1 MRFIRR
7 EWAWLLGLMVAVFL
21 VWGLHYDR
29 LTPENWRV
37 SPSYGTDSLSMMALI
52 KAASEG
58 DFLPF
63 LSKTMSR
70 LGAPDEAA
78 WDDYPLME
86 ELFVFVL
93 GLVARLFGLTVAA
106 NAGVLLAHLTSA
118 LAFYGV
124 CRYLKYNR
132 VWSLTGSILFSFVY
146 YHLWRSLPHLV
157 VALSYTIPLTLL
169 STWLLAG
176 SRRLK
181 WGGKPFWFCVVSALL
196 IGQSNPYN
204 LNLYLQLTLL
214 GLLAHWL
221 TRRRKLNLQIGGFCL
236 ALAAGMFF
244 ACNLDTFIYQWQ
256 NGKNTEGFFRAYFQ
270 CELYGL
276 KPMELFV
283 PPPEHHIGALAAIG
297 KKYSASAWLKGE
309 MFSPYLGL
317 VAMVGLGWM
326 VLEGGRAALRRSRR
340 RIPTHLLQALWVL
353 LYSMVGGLNCLMAL
367 GGVVLFRSSN
377 RYSMF
382 IAALALLF
390 LVSRVSR
397 WARSKSMGWHWGVAT
412 VVLMVGLL
420 DQLALP
426 NHIGRATPRTELG
439 RQVLADRQ
447 FGEAMEAALPAGS
460 LVFQLPVMEFPEAGW
475 VHQASDYE
483 MLRPYLFTKTLRFS
497 YGHIRGRQREAWQHE
512 VSRLPASAM
521 VAELEKYGFG
531 AIYLCRKGYQ
541 DGGEAL
547 IKQIMEAGRTNI
559 IEDEIKEQV
568 CIRLQPAAQPQKP
581 QSDTLALLIPRAGW
595 TATER
600 TTGGLR
606 RWSAGNARLDFF
618 NPRASGTP
626 YSIKCQIG
634 SPTAR
639 LVIVRH
645 RDREIW
651 RGQLGAGQV
660 VAVDAV
666 VEATKGNNVLEFLTD
681 APPVPAGPNTPQ
693 MIAFAVIDLKV
704 SRMGGL

>member
-7 EWAWLLGLMVAVFL
+7 EWAWLLGLLVAVFL

-29 LTPENWRV
+29 LTPENWKV

-58 DFLPF
+58 DFVPF
-63 LSKTMSR
+63 LPKTMSR
-70 LGAPDEAA
+70 LGAPDQAA

-93 GLVARLFGLTVAA
+93 GIFARWFGLTAAA
-106 NAGVLLAHLTSA
+106 NFGVLLGHLTSA
-118 LAFYGV
+118 LAFFIV
-124 CRYLKYNR
+124 CRYLRYHR
-132 VWSLTGSILFSFVY
+132 VLSVAAAILFSFIY

-176 SRRLK
+176 SRRLR
-181 WGGKPFWFCVVSALL
+181 WGGKPFWFCVISALL

-204 LNLYLQLTLL
+204 LNLYFQLTLL
-214 GLLAHWL
+214 GLAAHGL
-221 TRRRKLNLQIGGFCL
+221 TRRRKLNLKIGGFCL
-236 ALAAGMFF
+236 ALAAAMFF
-244 ACNLDTFIYQWQ
+244 ACNLDTFLYQWQ
-256 NGKNTEGFFRAYFQ
+256 HGKNTEGFFRAYFQ

-276 KPMELFV
+276 KPMELLV
-283 PPPEHHIGALAAIG
+283 PPPEHNVGALAAIG
-297 KKYSASAWLKGE
+297 KKYAASAWLKGE

-317 VAMVGLGWM
+317 VAIGGLGWM
-326 VLEGGRAALRRSRR
+326 MLEGARAALRRTRR

-353 LYSMVGGLNCLMAL
+353 LYSMVGGVNCLMAL

-390 LVSRVSR
+390 LVSRASR
-397 WARSKSMGWHWGVAT
+397 LARRKTAGWSWGVAAA
-412 VVLMVGLL
+412 VVLVGLL

-426 NHIGRATPRTELG
+426 SHIGRATPQTDLG
-439 RQVLADRQ
+439 KQVLADRQ
-447 FGEAMEAALPAGS
+447 FGAAMEAALPPGT

-483 MLRPYLFTKTLRFS
+483 MLRPYMFTKTLRFS

-512 VSRLPASAM
+512 VARLPAAQM

-541 DGGEAL
+541 DNGESL
-547 IKQIMEAGRTNI
+547 LKQIIEAGRTNL

-581 QSDTLALLIPRAGW
+581 ATDALALLIPRAGW

-600 TTGGLR
+600 TTGGVR

-618 NPRASGTP
+618 NPARAGTP
-626 YSIKCQIG
+626 YSLKCQIG

-639 LVIVRH
+639 LVVIRH
-645 RDREIW
+645 GGREIW
-651 RGQLGAGQV
+651 RGQLAAGQMAV
-660 VAVDAV
+660 VDAV
-666 VEATKGNNVLEFLTD
+666 VEAAKGNNVLEFLTD
-681 APPVPAGPNTPQ
+681 TPPIPAGPNTQ
-693 MIAFAVIDLKV
+693 QVIAFAVIDLKI
-704 SRMGGL
+704 SRMGAP

>member
-1 MRFIRR
+1 MQFIRR
-7 EWAWLLGLMVAVFL
+7 EWAWLLGLVVAVFL
-21 VWGLHYDR
+21 VWGVQYDR
-29 LTPENWRV
+29 LTPEHWRV

-58 DFLPF
+58 DFVPF
-63 LSKTMSR
+63 LPKTMSR
-70 LGAPDEAA
+70 LGAPGEAS

-86 ELFVFVL
+86 ELFVFLL
-93 GLVARLFGLTVAA
+93 GLFAKVFGLTAAA
-106 NAGVLLAHLTSA
+106 NFGVLLAHLTSA
-118 LAFYGV
+118 LAFYVV
-124 CRYLKYNR
+124 CRYLLYHR
-132 VWSLTGSILFSFVY
+132 VWSVSGAILFSFIY

-176 SRRLK
+176 SRRLR
-181 WGGKPFWFCVVSALL
+181 WGGKPFWFCVISALL

-204 LNLYLQLTLL
+204 LNMYLQLSLL
-214 GLLAHWL
+214 GLAAHWL

-236 ALAAGMFF
+236 GLAVAMFF
-244 ACNLDTFIYQWQ
+244 ACNLDTFSYQWQ
-256 NGKNTEGFFRAYFQ
+256 HGKNTEGFFRAYFQ

-283 PPPEHHIGALAAIG
+283 PPPEHNVGALAAVG
-297 KKYSASAWLKGE
+297 QKYAASAWLKGE

-317 VAMVGLGWM
+317 VAIGGLGWM
-326 VLEGGRAALRRSRR
+326 VMAGARTVLRRTRR
-340 RIPTHLLQALWVL
+340 RVPTHLLQTLWVL

-377 RYSMF
+377 RYSIF

-390 LVSRVSR
+390 LVSRVNR
-397 WARSKSMGWHWGVAT
+397 LARRKSPGWRWGVAAA
-412 VVLMVGLL
+412 VVIAGLL

-426 NHIGRATPRTELG
+426 NHIGRATPATALG
-439 RQVLADRQ
+439 KQVLSDRQ
-447 FGEAMEAALPAGS
+447 FGAAMESLLPPGTM
-460 LVFQLPVMEFPEAGW
+460 VFQLPVMEFPEAGW

-497 YGHIRGRQREAWQHE
+497 YGNMRGRQLEAWQHE
-512 VSRLPASAM
+512 VARLSAPQM
-521 VAELEKYGFG
+521 VAALEKYGFG

-541 DGGEAL
+541 DNGESL
-547 IKQIMEAGRTNI
+547 LKQIMEAGRTNL

-568 CIRLQPAAQPQKP
+568 CIRLQPAAQPEKLLT
-581 QSDTLALLIPRAGW
+581 DTLALLIPRAGW

-600 TTGGLR
+600 TTGGVR

-618 NPRASGTP
+618 NPHRSGTP
-626 YSIKCQIG
+626 YAIKCQIG

-639 LVIVRH
+639 LVVLRH
-645 RDREIW
+645 EGREIW
-651 RGQLGAGQV
+651 RGQLNAGQV
-660 VAVDAV
+660 AVVDAV

-681 APPVPAGPNTPQ
+681 TPPVPAGPNTQ
-693 MIAFAVIDLKV
+693 QVIAFAVIDLKI
-704 SRMGGL
+704 SRMGGP